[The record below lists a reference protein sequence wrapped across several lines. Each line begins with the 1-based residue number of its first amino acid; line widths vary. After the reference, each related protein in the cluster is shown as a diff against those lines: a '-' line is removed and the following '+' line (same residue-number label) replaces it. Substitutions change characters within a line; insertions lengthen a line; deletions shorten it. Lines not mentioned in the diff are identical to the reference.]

1 MKAFIQRHAGAF
13 QLAFVVGVVGCAILI
28 SASLEADKS
37 ATRPRAAT
45 SSIPVSVVTPAPGVY
60 QPRVELN
67 GVVASRTVT
76 SIVPQVAGKVVRV
89 TPSFRPGARV
99 SAGELLFAIDPADY
113 KLAVDRTLAE
123 IEVARS
129 DLARLEAEAAA
140 EREVWESSF
149 PDRQIPDLIARKPQI
164 AAARARIL
172 GGEAAR
178 ASAELALSRTEV
190 RAPFDARILD
200 TQLDVGQ
207 VVSGNAA
214 VGSMFS
220 EASLEIEAPVSAQ
233 ELRRIGDVYGRKATI
248 ETPEGAT
255 IVGTIVRKAASLDER
270 TRLSTLFIESADP
283 AALTLGEFV
292 SVAVEG
298 AATDEAYRLPAAALT
313 SRDRLWVVDN
323 EQLVERQVE
332 LLGREGD
339 TLVVGLFDTAD
350 GVVTIPPAEVRA
362 GLPVEP
368 VVSSEWAA
376 SGGVAG
382 AGK

>member
-1 MKAFIQRHAGAF
+1 MKTFIQRHAGAF
-13 QLAFVVGVVGCAILI
+13 QLVFVIGVVGCAILI
-28 SASLEADKS
+28 SASLDADNS
-37 ATRPRAAT
+37 ATRPRAAM
-45 SSIPVSVVTPAPGVY
+45 SSVPVSVVTPAPDVY
-60 QPRVELN
+60 KPRVELS
-67 GVVASRTVT
+67 GVVTSRTRT
-76 SIVPQVAGKVVRV
+76 SIVPQVSGSVVRV
-89 TPSFRPGARV
+89 SPSFRPGARV
-99 SAGELLFAIDPADY
+99 SAGELLFVIDPADY

-178 ASAELALSRTEV
+178 AAAELALSRTEV

-220 EASLEIEAPVSAQ
+220 EASLEISAPASAE
-233 ELRRIGDVYGRKATI
+233 ELQRIGTVLGRKASI
-248 ETPEGAT
+248 VTPGGTTVA
-255 IVGTIVRKAASLDER
+255 GTIVRKAASLDER
-270 TRLSTLFIESADP
+270 TRLGTLFIESDDP

-292 SVAVEG
+292 RVEVEG
-298 AATDEAYRLPAAALT
+298 AVTDEAYRLPAAALT
-313 SRDRLWVVDN
+313 SRDRLWVVEN
-323 EQLVERQVE
+323 EELVERQVE

-339 TLVVGLFDTAD
+339 TLVVSLFDTAD
-350 GVVTIPPAEVRA
+350 GVVAIPPADVRA

-368 VVSSEWAA
+368 VSAEWTAG
-376 SGGVAG
+376 GGVAS
-382 AGK
+382 AAK

>member
-1 MKAFIQRHAGAF
+1 MKTFIQRHAGAF
-13 QLAFVVGVVGCAILI
+13 QLVFVIGVVGCAILI
-28 SASLEADKS
+28 SASLETDTS

-45 SSIPVSVVTPAPGVY
+45 NSIPVSVVTPTPDAY
-60 QPRVELN
+60 KPRVELN
-67 GVVASRTVT
+67 GVVASRTLT
-76 SIVPQVAGKVVRV
+76 SIVPQVSGKVIEVS
-89 TPSFRPGARV
+89 PSFRPGARV
-99 SAGELLFAIDPADY
+99 AAGELLFVIDPADY

-149 PDRQIPDLIARKPQI
+149 PNRQIPDLIARKPQI

-178 ASAELALSRTEV
+178 AAAELALTRTV
-190 RAPFDARILD
+190 LRAPFDARILD
-200 TQLDVGQ
+200 TRLDVGQ

-220 EASLEIEAPVSAQ
+220 EASLEISAPASAE
-233 ELRRIGDVYGRKATI
+233 ELQRIGVVYGREAS
-248 ETPEGAT
+248 
-255 IVGTIVRKAASLDER
+255 IVAPDGTTVEGTIVRKAASLDER
-270 TRLSTLFIESADP
+270 TRLSTLFIESDDP

-292 SVAVEG
+292 TVRVEG
-298 AATDEAYRLPAAALT
+298 AVTDEAYRLPAAALT
-313 SRDRLWVVDN
+313 SRDRLWVVEN
-323 EQLVERQVE
+323 QQLVERQVE

-339 TLVVGLFDTAD
+339 TLVVSLFDTAD
-350 GVVTIPPAEVRA
+350 GVVAIPPADVRS

-368 VVSSEWAA
+368 VVSAEWAA
-376 SGGVAG
+376 GGGVAS
-382 AGK
+382 AGQ